1 MAGGETPEVSHVDVD
16 NGLAHVYWDF
26 EPEPETLGYIVYK
39 CLDSGGGAVV
49 ADVADPNTFDL
60 LIPAPM
66 RVRKR
71 RVTKWP
77 HTIVWTTMARL
88 IRQVPA
94 IVCGPCS

>member
-1 MAGGETPEVSHVDVD
+1 MDVD

-39 CLDSGGGAVV
+39 CLDSGGGAIV

-60 LIPAPM
+60 LIPASNASAEAESYW
-66 RVRKR
+66 R
-71 RVTKWP
+71 P